1 MGKQLGPGASGDP
14 DNPGR
19 RPAPE
24 PAYEVQPTPT
34 TPAGL
39 PEEPEPKAPP
49 GSGYPR
55 PRGGGWFET
64 SDGAVHRGEEE
75 AEEAERRLRG
85 MSREELNERLAINPS
100 EEDDL

>member
-14 DNPGR
+14 DNPAR
-19 RPAPE
+19 RQPQPD
-24 PAYEVQPTPT
+24 YEVQATPT
-34 TPAGL
+34 AL

-55 PRGGGWFET
+55 PRGGGWYELSNGQT
-64 SDGAVHRGEEE
+64 MQGEDE
-75 AEEAERRLRG
+75 AEEAERRLREG

-100 EEDDL
+100 EEDL

>member
-14 DNPGR
+14 DNPAR

-24 PAYEVQPTPT
+24 PTYEVQPTPT
-34 TPAGL
+34 TPAL

-55 PRGGGWFET
+55 HRGGGWYET
-64 SDGAVHRGEEE
+64 SDGAVWRGEEE
-75 AEEAERRLRG
+75 AEQAEAALRKGGEG
-85 MSREELNERLAINPS
+85 MSQDELMEHLGIDK
-100 EEDDL
+100 ED

>member
-1 MGKQLGPGASGDP
+1 MGKQLGPGAAGDP
-14 DNPGR
+14 EHPER
-19 RPAPE
+19 RRAPE
-24 PAYEVQPTPT
+24 PEYEVA
-34 TPAGL
+34 PA
-39 PEEPEPKAPP
+39 PMPPPEPPPVAPP

-75 AEEAERRLRG
+75 AEEAERDLREHTEP
-85 MSREELNERLAINPS
+85 RPII